1 MQNIFPSLVPVLFL
15 FRTAGGRVQHR
26 LPGLHSG
33 AAQRRPARPST
44 SPVTGNDAGKR
55 GPGKLTASSSQ
66 SGPAGCGEGAEFTR
80 ARGAAAALPP
90 RWVSCVATSAA
101 RPRCFP
107 AQPPQGE
114 PWCRRRR
121 SGRLSSRP
129 PPVVVRKAAAAAMA
143 LSVAQQV
150 LVSAVLVL
158 CVLVVMPRMFGAGG
172 GRAGSSVRGGQADP
186 RPHRRGSPQA
196 IHQARPN
203 PGYSEGRTYQGIQ
216 QMRNAMEKEIKSERT
231 RGNGRDL
238 AFTLMPLYALGVGV
252 FAAYKFLKMKS
263 QEESLSKKE
272 KNTEDKAKETEHQ
285 LLELEQHLAQTEKML
300 NSLLTQLDPLSNC
313 VNALACEQKDEI
325 MTQLQ
330 SIRRLMKESGLDK
343 SENKMKDV
351 SHICNEKLEDL
362 IQSFAE
368 HSPEKEIDDQED
380 SNEDLLEHVDND
392 YKIEEDQLYEEC
404 DVNQVFEPDVVEDQE
419 MINKDVLEP
428 EETGLRRRNRN
439 E

>member
-1 MQNIFPSLVPVLFL
+1 
-15 FRTAGGRVQHR
+15 
-26 LPGLHSG
+26 
-33 AAQRRPARPST
+33 
-44 SPVTGNDAGKR
+44 
-55 GPGKLTASSSQ
+55 
-66 SGPAGCGEGAEFTR
+66 
-80 ARGAAAALPP
+80 
-90 RWVSCVATSAA
+90 
-101 RPRCFP
+101 
-107 AQPPQGE
+107 
-114 PWCRRRR
+114 
-121 SGRLSSRP
+121 
-129 PPVVVRKAAAAAMA
+129 
-143 LSVAQQV
+143 
-150 LVSAVLVL
+150 
-158 CVLVVMPRMFGAGG
+158 
-172 GRAGSSVRGGQADP
+172 
-186 RPHRRGSPQA
+186 
-196 IHQARPN
+196 
-203 PGYSEGRTYQGIQ
+203 
-216 QMRNAMEKEIKSERT
+216 MRNAMEKERKSERR

-343 SENKMKDV
+343 SEDNVKDV

-368 HSPEKEIDDQED
+368 HSSEKKTDDQED
-380 SNEDLLEHVDND
+380 KSNEDLLEDINND
-392 YKIEEDQLYEEC
+392 YEIEEDQLCEEY

-419 MINKDVLEP
+419 MISTDVFEP
-428 EETGLRRRNRN
+428 EETGLRRRNRC

>member
-1 MQNIFPSLVPVLFL
+1 
-15 FRTAGGRVQHR
+15 
-26 LPGLHSG
+26 
-33 AAQRRPARPST
+33 
-44 SPVTGNDAGKR
+44 
-55 GPGKLTASSSQ
+55 
-66 SGPAGCGEGAEFTR
+66 
-80 ARGAAAALPP
+80 
-90 RWVSCVATSAA
+90 
-101 RPRCFP
+101 
-107 AQPPQGE
+107 
-114 PWCRRRR
+114 
-121 SGRLSSRP
+121 
-129 PPVVVRKAAAAAMA
+129 MA
-143 LSVAQQV
+143 LSLAQQV

-158 CVLVVMPRMFGAGG
+158 CVLVVVPRMLGAG
-172 GRAGSSVRGGQADP
+172 RAVRGGQAGP
-186 RPHRRGSPQA
+186 RQPRGGSPQT
-196 IHQARPN
+196 IHPAHLS
-203 PGYSEGRTYQGIQ
+203 PGNSEGKSYQSIQ
-216 QMRNAMEKEIKSERT
+216 QMRNAMEKEMKSERR
-231 RGNGRDL
+231 RGNGRDFAL
-238 AFTLMPLYALGVGV
+238 TLMPLYALGVGV
-252 FAAYKFLKMKS
+252 FAVYKFLKMKS

-380 SNEDLLEHVDND
+380 KSNEDLLEDIDND
-392 YKIEEDQLYEEC
+392 YKIEEDQLCEEC
-404 DVNQVFEPDVVEDQE
+404 DVNQVFEPDVVEEQE
-419 MINKDVLEP
+419 MINEDVFKP
-428 EETGLRRRNRN
+428 EEKIGLRRRNRC